1 MPSATYHH
9 ANASSPPL
17 SPVAYMHDP
26 NQPAV
31 SFGDAT
37 DQMIFGELDFD
48 DAMANNSVTFPWDP
62 STDFD
67 FDVKPQPQM
76 HHFDMYPPMHQQHP
90 SPMYAPDES
99 KFSLS
104 NWINDTDVLGP
115 SSPIPIPSS
124 VSSLSPYSPFNTSQ
138 PLPQDGFSPTEF
150 AAMHPLPMSPSS
162 YEEIDPYQQQR
173 RRQMESMQHADS
185 ISPGDTTFAT
195 PAWANDLWHP
205 VTHAPS
211 PSPSRT
217 HVRHTSLMGAQRP
230 RLHSRHESLSSPQ
243 SFQSSSAPSITQRMP
258 SSSRPYSRRSE
269 SVSQDDPDATVR
281 RRKRAAPSDSSQ
293 AHESGA
299 PTKSEL
305 RPPKL
310 APSAWQLYFTDWI
323 QRQQASSTRKLNVAQ
338 AAKEA
343 GQDYAALSAAEK
355 EPYKARSE
363 SLKAQRE
370 RELDA
375 YLRKLTP
382 EDIKRENVFR
392 TAQRKAGKSRKGN
405 LRDPNAPKKPL
416 SAYFMFLSH
425 IRSHP
430 QLVKEIFGDE
440 QETTRQSS
448 LAAQYWREMTD
459 EGRRPF
465 LAQAEK
471 DKLDYEA
478 ARRMYEEGTVAPGT
492 NINFSILQQSP
503 TFGALR
509 IESESEGEGY
519 RAADGGRR
527 KRDN

>member
-1 MPSATYHH
+1 MPSATYHRVDP
-9 ANASSPPL
+9 SSPPL
-17 SPVAYMHDP
+17 SPMSYIHDP
-26 NQPAV
+26 NQHPV

-37 DQMIFGELDFD
+37 DQMIFGDLDFD
-48 DAMANNSVTFPWDP
+48 DAMASSSVSFPWDP
-62 STDFD
+62 PPEFD
-67 FDVKPQPQM
+67 FDVKPPSQM
-76 HHFDMYPPMHQQHP
+76 HPFDMYPSMHQQHP

-150 AAMHPLPMSPSS
+150 AAMQPLPMSPSS
-162 YEEIDPYQQQR
+162 YEEADPYQHQHQAR
-173 RRQMESMQHADS
+173 MEGVHHIDS

-205 VTHAPS
+205 GTHAPS
-211 PSPSRT
+211 PAPSRT
-217 HVRHTSLMGAQRP
+217 HVRHTSLMAAQRP
-230 RLHSRHESLSSPQ
+230 RLHSRHDSLSSPH
-243 SFQSSSAPSITQRMP
+243 SFQSSSAPSMTQRAP

-281 RRKRAAPSDSSQ
+281 RRKRAAPSESSQ
-293 AHESGA
+293 AESGA

-323 QRQQASSTRKLNVAQ
+323 QKQQASSTRKLNVAQ

-363 SLKAQRE
+363 ALKAQRE
-370 RELDA
+370 KELDS

-382 EDIKRENVFR
+382 DDIKRENAFR

-425 IRSHP
+425 IRSNPH
-430 QLVKEIFGDE
+430 LVKEIFGDE

-471 DKLDYEA
+471 DKLEYEA
-478 ARRMYEEGTVAPGT
+478 ARRLYEEGTTTPGT

-509 IESESEGEGY
+509 IESESESEGARY
-519 RAADGGRR
+519 DGGRR